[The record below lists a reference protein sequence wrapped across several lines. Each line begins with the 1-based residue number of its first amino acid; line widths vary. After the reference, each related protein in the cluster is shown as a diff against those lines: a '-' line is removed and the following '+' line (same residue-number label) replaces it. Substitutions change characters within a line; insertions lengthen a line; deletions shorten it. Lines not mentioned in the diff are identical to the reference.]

1 MTHRTVTCLYD
12 SFEDA
17 AQTVRDL
24 EAAGVPENDMS
35 MVVNNAD
42 DRYSQLAQPDD
53 TGADAKIGAETG
65 AGIGGVIG
73 GGAGLLAGLGLLAI
87 PGVGPVVAAGWL
99 VATAAGAAIGAGT
112 GAATGGLLGAMT
124 GAGVS
129 SEHAHVYAEGVRRGG
144 TLVTARVDE
153 TRVPEIDTIMH
164 QHRAIDADK
173 RGRTYR
179 DAGWEAFDERAAPSD
194 VSRDRNGPRDNFPL

>member
-1 MTHRTVTCLYD
+1 MPKRTVTCLYD

-53 TGADAKIGAETG
+53 TGAKIGAETG

-99 VATAAGAAIGAGT
+99 AATAAGAAIGAGA

-129 SEHAHVYAEGVRRGG
+129 SEHAHIYAEGVRRGG

-164 QHRAIDADK
+164 QYRAIDADE

-179 DAGWEAFDERAAPSD
+179 DAGWEAFDERAGHDAPSD
-194 VSRDRNGPRDNFPL
+194 VSRDRNNLPL